1 MKNKI
6 LYSVLF
12 LIIGLSSCKK
22 WQHQYPEDTE
32 RTKLTPTERLI
43 NKTWKLQKTTING
56 IDISD
61 TVRSR
66 IGDYT
71 MEFSTRKEN
80 GLGTYIYLGGVTT
93 TVEGDILTVWKFS
106 DDESKII
113 CDRHSSSEP
122 DIDGFFYLYLNQY
135 RHPDRLNGTS
145 KILKLSEM
153 EFKYQI
159 TNTNQDTIIIN
170 TFYKQ

>member
-6 LYSVLF
+6 ILSLGF

-61 TVRSR
+61 TVRNR
-66 IGDYT
+66 IGEYT

-106 DDESKII
+106 DDEGTVGWG
-113 CDRHSSSEP
+113 RHSSSEP
-122 DIDGFFYLYLNQY
+122 DIDGFVYLYLNQY
-135 RHPDRLNGTS
+135 RYPNKLNGTS
-145 KILKLSEM
+145 KILKLSET
-153 EFKYQI
+153 EFKFQI
-159 TNTNQDTIIIN
+159 SNTNQDTILIN